1 MSTHSPCDDATGC
14 DVPFP
19 PAPSADLLGSPV
31 QSSRGALSHIGKRG
45 VSLRLRAPTCLE
57 LRPTGRYRNL
67 GSLPHMH
74 SSVEDGCGLRNTQC
88 NTVMYVY
95 GVRCSSEPA
104 VWVPDREDR
113 LPGPGSKQAGVCS
126 LLRGV
131 AYLSAERE
139 LSLFFAIRCRD
150 GAVSRVQFKN

>member
-31 QSSRGALSHIGKRG
+31 HPAGRYRTLGREESPSGSGRRHAWNS
-45 VSLRLRAPTCLE
+45 
-57 LRPTGRYRNL
+57 RPTGRYRNL